1 MVDISRS
8 VSVLEEIVYAPSPCV
23 SHCSFLIWLLPH
35 VVSDLFC
42 IYFSFLLL
50 QRFPCRRFSFWSSGF
65 GPAVT
70 RGAFVLRPSWGTE
83 KGLSFRRTS
92 QLRTCGPWLCVCVCC
107 KANYNSFGQGSGV
120 TLSVPY
126 GLARRVH
133 SAGVPLPKTCLPSD
147 QCSFR
152 IDAAPFEVKWP
163 RLSFKKRTGTVD
175 SLWPHIKPT

>member
-65 GPAVT
+65 GPAETIMGDGKRALVSEDQPASHLWPLVVAPREPGSFILPHDPVSVVLRGRT
-70 RGAFVLRPSWGTE
+70 EIPHPFTGWGQVIPLKRAGSQETGGAFL
-83 KGLSFRRTS
+83 L
-92 QLRTCGPWLCVCVCC
+92 
-107 KANYNSFGQGSGV
+107 
-120 TLSVPY
+120 
-126 GLARRVH
+126 
-133 SAGVPLPKTCLPSD
+133 
-147 QCSFR
+147 
-152 IDAAPFEVKWP
+152 
-163 RLSFKKRTGTVD
+163 
-175 SLWPHIKPT
+175 

>member
-1 MVDISRS
+1 MQVIPRRGKDNIDSEGRGGGRLHVVDISRS

-83 KGLSFRRTS
+83 KGLSFRRIS
-92 QLRTCGPWLCVCVCC
+92 QLRTCGFV
-107 KANYNSFGQGSGV
+107 QGCGV
-120 TLSVPY
+120 TLSVPHV
-126 GLARRVH
+126 LARGVH
-133 SAGVPLPKTCLPSD
+133 AAGMPLPKTFLAIRFNALFASMQPLE
-147 QCSFR
+147 
-152 IDAAPFEVKWP
+152 A
-163 RLSFKKRTGTVD
+163 L
-175 SLWPHIKPT
+175 